1 MSRRI
6 DRRRFLV
13 QVASLAAGTAA
24 IACGAPAPS
33 PTQPPA
39 AKPTAVPPATAP
51 QPTTAINL
59 QASAPAT
66 ATTAPAAPAAATPA
80 AAKYKEAPQLADLVK
95 AGKLPPVEQRLPAN
109 PRVLQPLEEV
119 GQYGGTWHRAYR
131 GLSDRWGPTKLIE
144 EFMIAWDMPDPNTIK
159 LAPNFVEKWEQNKD
173 ATEFTFYLRKG
184 VKWSDGTPLS
194 TEDIR
199 FLHEDVMSM
208 KDLAPLGSFLLRHKV
223 GDEFKVADLAIV
235 DATTIKV
242 KYQAPNPLLPIKI
255 AKANNGGNNMP
266 GQPSVVA
273 PAHYLKPFHAKYAKK
288 EDLDKLVAD
297 KKLTAWTDLWGKAG
311 DFQGAMAFWFLNPE
325 LPVLTAW
332 KIDKPS
338 PADPVVMVRNPFYW
352 KVDPDGNQ
360 LPYIDAI
367 EHALFDNI
375 EVLKLW
381 VAGGKLDM
389 QMRHLDA
396 GMYTFLKE
404 NEAKGGYRTL
414 NWRAASTNALYPNL
428 NCPDKVLAK
437 LFDTPEFRQALN
449 LSIDRKQI
457 NEIVW
462 NGLGKPRQYS
472 PIKGSPEYDEGMEQQ
487 WTQYDPKKA
496 NELLDSLGLAKGGDG
511 VRLRPDGEP
520 LEVTIEHILAQGAPL
535 LDELE
540 LVRKYWNAIGIRATT
555 KFAERA
561 LYEEHVH
568 NGEMEVGA
576 AFGWDR
582 ASVNKADPGRWTG
595 EIDDGPWAP
604 TYGHWYQRTSPYKK
618 EEPPQD
624 HPIRKVWGFWDK
636 TQVEADEA
644 KRNAL
649 FQELI
654 GVHKQAPFAV
664 GTVGELVQPMIAK
677 SNFRNVKAGYIAD
690 DTLRDY
696 GQINPAQ
703 FYIKR

>member
-13 QVASLAAGTAA
+13 QAASLAAATAA

-33 PTQPPA
+33 TPRTE
-39 AKPTAVPPATAP
+39 AKPTAPPPAPAA

-59 QASAPAT
+59 QASVPAPAS
-66 ATTAPAAPAAATPA
+66 TAPPASGAPAG
-80 AAKYKEAPQLADLVK
+80 KYKEAPVLADLVK
-95 AGKLPPVEQRLPAN
+95 AGKLPPIDQRLPVN
-109 PRVLQPLEEV
+109 PRVLTPLEEV

-131 GLSDRWGPTKLIE
+131 GLSDRWGPTKLVE

-184 VKWSDGTPLS
+184 VKWSDGTPI
-194 TEDIR
+194 TAEDIR
-199 FLHEDVMSM
+199 FYHEDVVSN
-208 KDLAPLGSFLLRHKV
+208 KDLSPLGSYLLRHKV
-223 GDEFKVADLAIV
+223 GSDFKVGDLTMV
-235 DATTIKV
+235 DETTLKV
-242 KYQAPNPLLPIKI
+242 KYQAPNPLLPIHI
-255 AKANNGGNNMP
+255 AKANNGGDAMP
-266 GQPSVVA
+266 GQPSVAA
-273 PAHYLKPFHAKYAKK
+273 PAHYLKRFHPKYAKK
-288 EDLDKLVAD
+288 EELDQLVAD
-297 KKLTAWTDLWGKAG
+297 KKLTAWTDLWGKGG
-311 DFQGAMAFWFLNPE
+311 DFQGPIAFWFLNPE
-325 LPVLTAW
+325 LPVLNAW
-332 KIDKPS
+332 KIDQPS

-352 KVDPDGNQ
+352 KVDTEGNQ
-360 LPYIDAI
+360 LPYIDSI
-367 EHALFDNI
+367 EHAYFDNI

-381 VAGGKLDM
+381 VAAGKLDM
-389 QMRHLDA
+389 QMRHLDS

-404 NEAKGGYRTL
+404 NEAKGDYRTL
-414 NWRAASTNALYPNL
+414 NWRSASTNALYPNL

-449 LSIDRKQI
+449 ISIDRKQI

-487 WTQYDPKKA
+487 WVQYDPTKA
-496 NELLDSLGLAKGGDG
+496 NELLDGLGLAKGGDG

-561 LYEEHVH
+561 LYEEHTH

-582 ASVNKADPGRWTG
+582 ASVNKADPGRWTA

-604 TYGHWYQRTSPYKK
+604 NYGHWYRVTSPYKK

-624 HPIRKVWGFWDK
+624 HPIRKVWDLWDK
-636 TQVEADEA
+636 TQVEPDEA

-649 FQELI
+649 FQEMI

-677 SNFRNVKAGYIAD
+677 SNFHNVKGGYIGD

-703 FYIKR
+703 FFIKK